1 MLVHDSDQFLAYYL
15 VQTLHPPPFTM
26 TTSYI
31 QPTISRIKE
40 NSPNHLK
47 INSPKHP
54 LDNSMEL
61 SSGCLGEFILRWL
74 GEFSLIL
81 DIVGCMYDVVIV
93 KGGGCKVCTR

>member
-1 MLVHDSDQFLAYYL
+1 M
-15 VQTLHPPPFTM
+15 
-26 TTSYI
+26 
-31 QPTISRIKE
+31 IK
-40 NSPNHLK
+40 
-47 INSPKHP
+47 IT
-54 LDNSMEL
+54 LDNSIEL